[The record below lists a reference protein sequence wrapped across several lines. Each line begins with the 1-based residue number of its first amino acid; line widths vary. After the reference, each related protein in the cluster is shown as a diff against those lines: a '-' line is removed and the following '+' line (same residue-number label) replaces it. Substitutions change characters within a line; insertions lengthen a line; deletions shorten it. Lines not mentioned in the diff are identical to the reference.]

1 MELRKLQ
8 RSLQNEVNYLSDT
21 SSSSSDDNNPFDA
34 WEEDDDNF
42 TNSPSVSLEAEAS
55 GNSKDENA
63 REILRR
69 TGMNH
74 DFT

>member
-1 MELRKLQ
+1 MELRKRR
-8 RSLQNEVNYLSDT
+8 RSLQNEVTYVGNSSFTSD
-21 SSSSSDDNNPFDA
+21 DDNNPFNA
-34 WEEDDDNF
+34 WDEDRDNS